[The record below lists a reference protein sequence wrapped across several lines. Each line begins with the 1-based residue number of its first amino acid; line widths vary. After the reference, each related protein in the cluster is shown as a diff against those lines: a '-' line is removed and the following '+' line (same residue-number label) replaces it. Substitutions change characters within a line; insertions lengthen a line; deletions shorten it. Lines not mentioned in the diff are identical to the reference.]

1 VAPLGRWPRAIFYDS
16 KTTLF
21 DWAWSWKEAA
31 SQIVA
36 RHGNTVDPAD
46 FFEDWVVMFEG
57 FQRRA
62 AFNRYKDLTHH
73 IRDGLAYAFRL
84 HGIKG
89 EPDEDV
95 KLYLDLQ
102 QRVEPFPEVIDALRR
117 QQALGVKVLIFSDVE
132 TQYIESYVS
141 KLKGFKADFVGS
153 TEQARVH
160 KPNPRVYRWVLR
172 EVGLEPRDVLY
183 CAAPQFD
190 IQGALSYG
198 IKAAW
203 LRRSQ
208 GRLGRKNA
216 TFDAGDVPADYEIED
231 LNQMTRIIEMNRGQ
245 LQP

>member
-1 VAPLGRWPRAIFYDS
+1 MVGRWPRAIFYDS

-21 DWAWSWKEAA
+21 DWAWSWRQAA
-31 SQIVA
+31 QEIVA
-36 RHGNTVDPAD
+36 KHGGRDAD
-46 FFEDWVVMFEG
+46 AFFEDWVVLFEG

-62 AFNRYKDLTHH
+62 AFNRYADLTNH
-73 IRDGLAYAFRL
+73 IRDGLRLAFRM
-84 HGIKG
+84 HGIQG
-89 EPDEDV
+89 NPDEDV
-95 KLYLDLQ
+95 TIYTDLQ
-102 QRVEPFPEVIDALRR
+102 DQVKPFPEVADALRQ

-132 TQYIESYVS
+132 TRFIESYAR
-141 KLKGFKADFVGS
+141 KLENFTPDFLGS

-172 EVGLEPRDVLY
+172 QVGLEPQDVLY

-208 GRLGRKNA
+208 GRLGLKNV
-216 TFDAGDVPADYEIED
+216 TFDAGDVPADYEVED
-231 LNQMTRIIEMNRGQ
+231 LHQLTRIVEAN
-245 LQP
+245 LQPR

>member
-1 VAPLGRWPRAIFYDS
+1 MVGRWPRAIFYDS

-21 DWAWSWKEAA
+21 DWAWSWKQAA
-31 SQIVA
+31 AQIVA
-36 RHGNTVDPAD
+36 KYGGAD
-46 FFEDWVVMFEG
+46 AHAFFEDWVVMFEG

-62 AFNRYKDLTHH
+62 AFNRYADLTHH
-73 IRDGLAYAFRL
+73 IRDGLRLAFRM
-84 HGIKG
+84 HGIAGDPEK
-89 EPDEDV
+89 DV
-95 KLYLDLQ
+95 QIYLDLQ
-102 QRVEPFPEVIDALRR
+102 EQVRPFPEVADALRQ

-132 TQYIESYVS
+132 TRFIEMYAR
-141 KLKGFKADFVGS
+141 KLEGFTPDFLGS

-172 EVGLEPRDVLY
+172 QVDLEPRDVLY

-198 IKAAW
+198 IPAAW
-203 LRRSQ
+203 LRRTQ

-231 LNQMTRIIEMNRGQ
+231 LHQLTRIVEGTRG
-245 LQP
+245 PH